1 MKSKYRHINL
11 NNNIYKIKI
20 QKNSRA
26 KRIILRVSNI
36 NSNICLTIPKHE
48 TEKNAV
54 EFLVRNKDWALH
66 ELKRV
71 PKKTLFLDKSEIPYM
86 GVNHKIVYAGEYTNL
101 IYIYNKKI
109 IVFGKKDELSKNLR
123 NWLYNRAKIEILDIA
138 KLKVNFLNKTF
149 NKVKIKELRSSW
161 GTCGEN
167 GNLSFSWRLILAP
180 RHVMEY
186 IVVHEL
192 CHLVELNHSKNF
204 WRLVTDLFPQ
214 KKISQDWLKSNGTYL
229 HFFG

>member
-20 QKNSRA
+20 QKNPRA

-36 NSNICLTIPKHE
+36 SSNICLTIPKHE

-54 EFLVRNKDWALH
+54 EFLVRNKDWMLR

-71 PKKTLFLDKSEIPYM
+71 PKKILFLDKSEIPYM

-123 NWLYNRAKIEILDIA
+123 TWLHNRAKIEILNIA